1 MGRKR
6 HSAELSVLMNGE
18 KVGTL
23 GRNARGI
30 LSFIYAPTWIE
41 SENSRPLSLSMP
53 LATTPYTGDIV
64 QNFFDNLLPDNDKI
78 KERIQ
83 VRVGAES
90 SESFD
95 LLWHIGRDCV
105 GAIQIFPEGA
115 TIDIK
120 KVESEPLNDS
130 QIANIL
136 RNYRTL
142 PLGMDEDDDF
152 RISIAGAQEKTAL
165 LWRDGSWHR
174 PLGTTPTSHIFKL
187 PIGIIERVHFD
198 LRDSV
203 ENEWLC
209 HLIFKAYDIPVAD
222 ADMQRFDDA
231 KALVVKRFD
240 RRWADDRSWLIR
252 LPQEDLCQALNVP
265 PHKKYEN
272 QGGPGIQSIMDM
284 LFASEDQLADRRT
297 FMRTQFLFWLLA
309 AMDGHGKNFSIFLLP
324 GSNHR
329 LTPMYDILS
338 AHPLIANDQMVQ
350 RKVKMAMALEGKSRH
365 YHWERILYRHW
376 LSTAKNC
383 RFPEKEMIDIIDS
396 TLGRMDE
403 VIEKVASLLPVG
415 FPADVAGP
423 IFEGMKTARDRMI
436 ETKHL

>member
-53 LATTPYTGDIV
+53 LATNPYTGDIV

-78 KERIQ
+78 KGRIQ

-324 GSNHR
+324 GSNYR

>member
-53 LATTPYTGDIV
+53 LATNPYTGDIV

-209 HLIFKAYDIPVAD
+209 HLIFKTYDIPVAD

-231 KALVVKRFD
+231 KALVVTRFD

-324 GSNHR
+324 GSNYR

-338 AHPLIANDQMVQ
+338 AHPLIAKDQMVQ

-415 FPADVAGP
+415 FPTDVAGP

-436 ETKHL
+436 DTKHL

>member
-1 MGRKR
+1 
-6 HSAELSVLMNGE
+6 
-18 KVGTL
+18 
-23 GRNARGI
+23 
-30 LSFIYAPTWIE
+30 
-41 SENSRPLSLSMP
+41 
-53 LATTPYTGDIV
+53 
-64 QNFFDNLLPDNDKI
+64 
-78 KERIQ
+78 
-83 VRVGAES
+83 
-90 SESFD
+90 
-95 LLWHIGRDCV
+95 
-105 GAIQIFPEGA
+105 
-115 TIDIK
+115 
-120 KVESEPLNDS
+120 
-130 QIANIL
+130 
-136 RNYRTL
+136 
-142 PLGMDEDDDF
+142 
-152 RISIAGAQEKTAL
+152 
-165 LWRDGSWHR
+165 
-174 PLGTTPTSHIFKL
+174 
-187 PIGIIERVHFD
+187 
-198 LRDSV
+198 V

-209 HLIFKAYDIPVAD
+209 HLIFKTYDIPVAD

-231 KALVVKRFD
+231 KALVVTRFD

-324 GSNHR
+324 GSNYR

-338 AHPLIANDQMVQ
+338 AHPLIAKDQMVQ

-415 FPADVAGP
+415 FPTDVAGP

>member
-18 KVGTL
+18 KVGTFS
-23 GRNARGI
+23 RTARGV
-30 LSFIYAPTWIE
+30 LSFFYAPTWIE
-41 SENSRPLSLSMP
+41 SERARPLSLSMP
-53 LATTPYTGDIV
+53 LATNPYAGDVV

-105 GAIQIFPEGA
+105 GAIQLFPEGT
-115 TIDIK
+115 TIDIR
-120 KVESEPLNDS
+120 KVESEPVNDS

-142 PLGMDEDDDF
+142 PLGMGEDDDF

-165 LWRDGSWHR
+165 LWRNGSWHR
-174 PLGTTPTSHIFKL
+174 PSGTTPTSHIFKL
-187 PIGIIERVHFD
+187 PIGIFERVGFD

-231 KALVVKRFD
+231 KALVVTRFD

-252 LPQEDLCQALNVP
+252 LPQEDFCQALNVP

-284 LFASEDQLADRRT
+284 LFASEDQLADRST

-309 AMDGHGKNFSIFLLP
+309 AIDGHGKNFSIFLLP
-324 GSNHR
+324 GSNYR

-338 AHPLIANDQMVQ
+338 AHPLIAKDQKVQ

-396 TLGRMDE
+396 ILGRMAE
-403 VIEKVASLLPVG
+403 VIEKVAALLPVG
-415 FPADVAGP
+415 FPPDVAEP
-423 IFEGMKTARDRMI
+423 IFKGMKTARDRVI
-436 ETKHL
+436 ETRNL

>member
-53 LATTPYTGDIV
+53 LATNPYTGDIV

-284 LFASEDQLADRRT
+284 LFASKDQLADRRT

-324 GSNHR
+324 GSNYR

-383 RFPEKEMIDIIDS
+383 RFPEKEKIDIIDS

-415 FPADVAGP
+415 FPADVAEP
-423 IFEGMKTARDRMI
+423 IFEGMKTARDRLI